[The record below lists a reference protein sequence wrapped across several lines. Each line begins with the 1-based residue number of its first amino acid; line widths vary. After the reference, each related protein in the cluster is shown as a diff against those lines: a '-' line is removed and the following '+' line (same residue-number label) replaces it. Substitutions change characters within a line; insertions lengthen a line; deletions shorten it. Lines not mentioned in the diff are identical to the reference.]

1 MALATVDQLK
11 AQVRTAF
18 DDEDDVLQHYLNA
31 AEEYV
36 RDFVPDIGDEDSPPQ
51 PVPDSINQATL
62 LIAASWYQNRES
74 VVGTSRGN
82 EAPQEIPYG
91 AMQLLNQLRTW
102 SFG

>member
-1 MALATVDQLK
+1 MALATLDQLK

-18 DDEDDVLQHYLNA
+18 DDEDDVLQHYLDA

-36 RDFVPDIGDEDSPPQ
+36 RGFVSDIGDTDSPPQ
-51 PVPDSINQATL
+51 PVPETVNQATL
-62 LIAASWYQNRES
+62 LIAAAWYQNRES
-74 VVGTSRGN
+74 VVNTSRGN

-91 AMQLLNQLRTW
+91 AQQLLNQLRSW